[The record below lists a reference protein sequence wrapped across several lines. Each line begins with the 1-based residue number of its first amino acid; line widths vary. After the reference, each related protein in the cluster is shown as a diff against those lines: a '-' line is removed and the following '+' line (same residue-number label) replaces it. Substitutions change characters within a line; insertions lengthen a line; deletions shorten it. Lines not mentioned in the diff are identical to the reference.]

1 MQISKQLVDDLTY
14 EIIGCAIDVHR
25 ELGPG
30 LMESLYQT
38 CLEREFQINKIG
50 YESQMLMSVEYKGTV
65 TEALYR
71 LDFLVED
78 LIVVELKAVE
88 LLLPVHKSQ
97 LLTYMRLLK
106 KPKGILLNFNCT
118 NIFKEGQKTVVNN
131 LYEELPPM

>member
-1 MQISKQLVDDLTY
+1 MQVSRKFVDDLTY
-14 EIIGCAIDVHR
+14 EIIGCAIEVHR
-25 ELGPG
+25 EIGPG
-30 LMESLYQT
+30 LMEGLYQT
-38 CLEREFQINKIG
+38 CLEREFQLNNLVYK
-50 YESQMLMSVEYKGTV
+50 SQMLIGVEYKGTV

-78 LIVVELKAVE
+78 LIVVELKAIE

-131 LYEELPPM
+131 HYDELPPM